1 MKSTRSLRRREFLSL
16 AAGAV
21 AAAGTASRAWAQPAW
36 PDKPVK
42 VIVPFAAGGGTDV
55 VARPWCDKL
64 GQIFGQQFVV
74 ENRGGASGLIGT
86 EAAAKAAPDGYT
98 LLMSSNTTPVNLP
111 LLRKVPYDPK
121 SLTPVAR
128 LGDVVTGFVIHA
140 SIGPKTFKEMLDY
153 AKANPGKLAFGSSG
167 SGTGPHLRYEM
178 LRFKTGVDI
187 LHVPYR
193 GGADALIDILA
204 NNIQM
209 MNEPVTLPHV
219 KAGKLHLLNINHS
232 ERSGDFP
239 DIPTLT
245 ELGYP
250 NADAPIWF
258 SLWAPTGTPKE
269 ILQRL
274 NDEIVKHSKTPE
286 MKEKLRLAGAAPVI
300 QTLEEIAAFREV
312 DSKNMAELIKTAPAP
327 FGKTIALN
335 RRASCD
341 LAARRKVLTTASGSS
356 AGVPAPNVRTI
367 KAAVL
372 IMRLRET

>member
-1 MKSTRSLRRREFLSL
+1 MQLPRLLQRREFLSL
-16 AAGAV
+16 AVGAL
-21 AAAGTASRAWAQPAW
+21 ASGATSRTSAQASW

-64 GQIFGQQFVV
+64 SQIFGQQFVV

-140 SIGPKTFKEMLDY
+140 SVGTKTFKEMLDY

-178 LRFKTGVDI
+178 LRYKTGVDI

-193 GGADALIDILA
+193 GGADALVDILS

-219 KAGKLHLLNINHS
+219 KAGKLYLLNINHS
-232 ERSGDFP
+232 ERSPDFP

-258 SLWAPTGTPKE
+258 SLWAPTGTPRE

-274 NDEIVKHSKTPE
+274 NAEIVKQSNTPE

-312 DSKNMAELIKTAPAP
+312 DSKNMAELIKTAQ
-327 FGKTIALN
+327 
-335 RRASCD
+335 
-341 LAARRKVLTTASGSS
+341 
-356 AGVPAPNVRTI
+356 I
-367 KAAVL
+367 K
-372 IMRLRET
+372 IE

>member
-1 MKSTRSLRRREFLSL
+1 MQVPRSLRRREFLSL
-16 AAGAV
+16 ALGAV
-21 AAAGTASRAWAQPAW
+21 AAAAPGRTSAQASW

-86 EAAAKAAPDGYT
+86 EAAVKSAPDGYT
-98 LLMSSNTTPVNLP
+98 LLMSSNTTPINLP

-128 LGDVVTGFVIHA
+128 LGDVVTGFVIHSA
-140 SIGPKTFKEMLDY
+140 IGPKTFKEMLDY

-167 SGTGPHLRYEM
+167 SGTGPHMRYEM
-178 LRFKTGVDI
+178 LRYKTGVDI

-193 GGADALIDILA
+193 GGADSLVDLLA
-204 NNIQM
+204 NHIQM

-232 ERSGDFP
+232 ERSADFP

-245 ELGYP
+245 ELGYA

-258 SLWAPTGTPKE
+258 GLWAPTGVPKE

-274 NDEIVKHSKTPE
+274 NDEIIKASKTPE
-286 MKEKLRLAGAAPVI
+286 MKEKLRLAGAAPVT
-300 QTLEEIAAFREV
+300 QTLEEIAAFREA
-312 DSKNMAELIKTAPAP
+312 DTKQMAELIK
-327 FGKTIALN
+327 
-335 RRASCD
+335 
-341 LAARRKVLTTASGSS
+341 S
-356 AGVPAPNVRTI
+356 ANI
-367 KAAVL
+367 K
-372 IMRLRET
+372 IE